1 MKIAVGSDHAG
12 FNLKEHVRAHVTA
25 AGHEVADVGTGSP
38 ESVDYP
44 DFAAKVARMVVRGEA
59 ERGIIICGTGI
70 GVSMTANRFRGVR
83 AAACTSQFAA
93 EMTRRHN
100 DANVLCMGER
110 IVTPAVAERIVDVFL
125 STPFEGGRHAR
136 RVAKIDAS
144 TADPAGS
151 EEDR

>member
-12 FNLKEHVRAHVTA
+12 FALKEHVRAYLEA
-25 AGHEVADVGTGSP
+25 AGHEVADVGTNTP

-44 DFAAKVARMVVRGEA
+44 DFAAKVARMVVRGEV
-59 ERGIIICGTGI
+59 ERGIIVCGTGI

-83 AAACTSQFAA
+83 AANCTSEFAA
-93 EMTRRHN
+93 EMTRLHN
-100 DANVLCMGER
+100 DANVLCLGER
-110 IVTPAVAERIVDVFL
+110 LVAPASAERIVDVFL

-144 TADPAGS
+144 TEDPAGP

>member
-12 FNLKEHVRAHVTA
+12 FALKEHVRAHVAA
-25 AGHEVADVGTGSP
+25 AGHEITDVGTCTP

-59 ERGIIICGTGI
+59 ERGIIVCGTGI

-83 AAACTSQFAA
+83 AAACTGQFAA

-100 DANVLCMGER
+100 DANVLCLGER
-110 IVTPAVAERIVDVFL
+110 LVTPALAERIVDVFL

-144 TADPAGS
+144 TGDPAGP

>member
-12 FNLKEHVRAHVTA
+12 FALKEHVRAHIEA
-25 AGHEVADVGTGSP
+25 SGHDVADVGTFSG

-44 DFAAKVARMVVRGEA
+44 DFAAKVARAVVHGEA
-59 ERGIIICGTGI
+59 ERGIIVCGTGL

-83 AAACTSQFAA
+83 AAACTGEFAA

-100 DANVLCMGER
+100 DANVLCLGGR
-110 IVTPAVAERIVDVFL
+110 LVTKELAERIVDVFL

-136 RVAKIDAS
+136 RVAKIDDSACEAS
-144 TADPAGS
+144 GA
-151 EEDR
+151 